1 MADVRSP
8 VEVLTVAFCRLLRG
22 AGIFTPIGNVILF
35 MEALDRLGVDS
46 RDDVYWAGRAS
57 LVRRPEDIDLYD
69 RAFAVFWERR
79 RSQTVDEATEPVRL
93 TILMDDEGSSDDGR
107 SEASPDADDTITIRF
122 SAVETLRTK
131 DFAAYSAAELDEAQ
145 QLMQRL
151 RLVGSPRRSYRRRP
165 SGRGSH
171 PDVRRTVR
179 ASLRTG
185 GEPIERHWTDA
196 DERLRRLILLID
208 ISGSMEPYA
217 RALLRF
223 VQAAVA
229 GRQKVEAFAIG
240 TRLTRLTR
248 ELGSRDPDRAL
259 SLASTRVQDWSG
271 GTRLGDCLR
280 EFNDLWGVRGM
291 ARGSIVVVLSDGWD
305 RGNPEILAEQMQRLQ
320 RVSHQVIWVNPLKV
334 SPGYAPLA
342 RGMAAALPFV
352 DDFVEGHS
360 LGAMEDLARIIGG
373 TQTRLDKPSIVARRS
388 SDLPPS
394 PAD

>member
-1 MADVRSP
+1 MEPAAQVRSP
-8 VEVLTVAFCRLLRG
+8 AEILAVAFCRVLRA
-22 AGIFTPIGNVILF
+22 AGIPTPIGNVIMF
-35 MEALDRLGVDS
+35 MDALGELGLES
-46 RDDVYWAGRAS
+46 RDDVFWAGRSA
-57 LVRRPEDIDLYD
+57 LIRRPEDFDLYG

-79 RSQTVDEATEPVRL
+79 HVPVVDDVSEPMQL
-93 TILMDDEGSSDDGR
+93 TILFDDEDSTDDG
-107 SEASPDADDTITIRF
+107 SATSASGDEDSITIRF

-131 DFAAYSAAELDEAQ
+131 DFSSYSSEELDEAQ
-145 QLMQRL
+145 MLMQSL
-151 RLVGSPRRSYRRRP
+151 RLAGEPRPSYRQRP
-165 SGRGSH
+165 SRRKGR

-185 GEPIERHWTDA
+185 GEPIERRWTDA
-196 DERLRRLILLID
+196 DERLRRLVLLID

-229 GRQKVEAFAIG
+229 GRQKVEAFSIG

-259 SLASTRVQDWSG
+259 GLASARVQDWSG
-271 GTRLGDCLR
+271 GTRLGECLR

-291 ARGSIVVVLSDGWD
+291 ARGAVIVILSDGWD
-305 RGNPEILAEQMQRLQ
+305 RGQPELLAEQMQRLQ
-320 RVSHQVIWVNPLKV
+320 RVGHRVVWVNPLKV

-342 RGMAAALPFV
+342 RGMAAALPHV

-360 LGAMEDLARIIGG
+360 IQALEGLARIISGSAG
-373 TQTRLDKPSIVARRS
+373 STRRS
-388 SDLPPS
+388 TGVRVPPS
-394 PAD
+394 GSIR